1 MTAKIDPESG
11 LAQFLM
17 KDEDMQHAIQRR
29 EAQSQL
35 AVAQLQ
41 ARIGLRQL
49 QANIALQTLAICDK
63 APVDEALIKRANEV
77 LLASLSDEFYALPT
91 ESES

>member
-1 MTAKIDPESG
+1 MTAKIDPDSG

-17 KDEDMQHAIQRR
+17 KDEDMQQAIQRR
-29 EAQSQL
+29 EAHSQL
-35 AVAQLQ
+35 AAAKAQ
-41 ARIGLRQL
+41 AAIALRQV
-49 QANIALQTLAICDK
+49 QANIALQALAICDK

-91 ESES
+91 ESD